1 MYKLELSMP
10 IKKRKTYLVLI
21 LAMLF
26 LPLNTINLKA
36 ETKDCFE
43 KLNRGVFQLNMVL
56 DKALF
61 RPIASG
67 YSYLPSPIQKGVRN
81 VTSNISHTVTIPNN
95 LLQGNIQGALNETG
109 RFAINTTFGI
119 FGIFDP
125 ASKLGLKKND
135 PEDYGQTLGA
145 FGVGPG
151 CYVMLPIFGPS
162 TIRDT
167 FGVVGNT
174 LLDPFYLSTVGDRN
188 MLLDNNLG
196 DRTYYIEEGFEKVDF
211 RARNL
216 KTFDDLEKNSIDLYS
231 TVRSLYLQRR
241 ENLINNGASS
251 DDDEWKDFK

>member
-1 MYKLELSMP
+1 MSF
-10 IKKRKTYLVLI
+10 IKKKLYLVLFF
-21 LAMLF
+21 AMLS
-26 LPLNTINLKA
+26 LPLYALNLKA

-43 KLNRGVFQLNMVL
+43 KLNRGIFQLNMIL
-56 DKALF
+56 DKTLF
-61 RPIASG
+61 KPIASG
-67 YSYLPSPIQKGVRN
+67 YSYLPSPIKKGVRN

-119 FGIFDP
+119 LGIFDP
-125 ASKLGLKKND
+125 ASKLGLKKNE
-135 PEDYGQTLGA
+135 PEDYGQTLGSY
-145 FGVGPG
+145 GVGPG
-151 CYVMLPIFGPS
+151 CYVMLPVFGPS
-162 TIRDT
+162 TVRDAL
-167 FGVVGNT
+167 GVVGNT
-174 LLDPFYLSTVGDRN
+174 ILDPFYLSTVGDRN

-216 KTFDDLEKNSIDLYS
+216 ETFDDLEKNSIDLYS

-241 ENLINNGASS
+241 ANLINNGVSS

>member
-1 MYKLELSMP
+1 MSFIKKKFYLVLFFAMLSMP
-10 IKKRKTYLVLI
+10 LY
-21 LAMLF
+21 A
-26 LPLNTINLKA
+26 PNLKA

-43 KLNRGVFQLNMVL
+43 SLNRGIFQLNMIL

-61 RPIASG
+61 KPIASG
-67 YSYLPSPIQKGVRN
+67 YSYLPSPIKKGVRN

-119 FGIFDP
+119 LGIFDP
-125 ASKLGLKKND
+125 ASKLGLKKNE
-135 PEDYGQTLGA
+135 PEDYGQTLGSY
-145 FGVGPG
+145 GVGPG
-151 CYVMLPIFGPS
+151 CYVMLPVFGPS
-162 TIRDT
+162 TVRDT

-216 KTFDDLEKNSIDLYS
+216 ETFDDLEKNSIDLYS

-241 ENLINNGASS
+241 ANLINNGVSS